1 MERKNALMVIMM
13 VTIFSI
19 GLTSIPAYAAFLTP
33 VQIIDATGDESGN
46 TLDKVEGVA
55 TDSLGNV
62 FVTGAFSDNVFKITP
77 GGIIT
82 EIINSTGDR
91 GGNTLDSAHA
101 VATDSSGNVF
111 VSAKDSRNVFKIA
124 TPGTCKTSGGTPCTI
139 TEIIDFIE
147 PHGIATDSSGNVF
160 VQGKD
165 GDVVLKI
172 ATPGTCKTSG
182 GTLCTITQIIGI
194 AGDGTNN
201 LIFPHGIATD
211 SSGNVFVSGITT
223 NNVFK
228 ITPGGT
234 ITEIINATGDGTNT
248 LDDPRNIATD
258 SSGNVFVVGK
268 NTNNAFKIATPGTCS
283 TGGTPCTITE
293 IINSTGD
300 GGWNPLKEPQGV
312 ATDSSGNV
320 FVIGDMSHNA
330 FKIATPGTCK
340 TSGGTPCTITEIIDS
355 TGDGVG
361 NPLDEPFDVAT
372 DSSGNVFVTGRVS
385 DNAFK
390 IIKDKPI
397 GGTVGSI
404 DTVSLL
410 VAGAQGNMGWWSLAL
425 VGVVAAG
432 AAIIYKAKSKK
443 TEQ

>member
-19 GLTSIPAYAAFLTP
+19 GLTSITAYAAFLTP
-33 VQIIDATGDESGN
+33 VEIIDATGDVTN
-46 TLDKVEGVA
+46 TLDRVEGVA
-55 TDSLGNV
+55 TDSSGNV
-62 FVTGAFSDNVFKITP
+62 FVTGANSNNVFKITP
-77 GGIIT
+77 SGTIT
-82 EIINSTGDR
+82 EIINATGDR
-91 GGNTLDSAHA
+91 GGNTLSSAHA

-111 VSAKDSRNVFKIA
+111 VSGKDSRNVFKIDTPGTCKTSGGMPCTITEIIDGIEPHGIATDSSGNVFVPDKFKVIKIA
-124 TPGTCKTSGGTPCTI
+124 TPDTCKTSGGTPCTI
-139 TEIIDFIE
+139 TEII
-147 PHGIATDSSGNVF
+147 GS
-160 VQGKD
+160 
-165 GDVVLKI
+165 
-172 ATPGTCKTSG
+172 
-182 GTLCTITQIIGI
+182 
-194 AGDGTNN
+194 AGDGTND

-211 SSGNVFVSGITT
+211 SSGNVFVSGIDTD
-223 NNVFK
+223 NVFR

-234 ITEIINATGDGTNT
+234 ITEIINGTGDGTNT

-268 NTNNAFKIATPGTCS
+268 NTDNAFKIVTPDACS
-283 TGGTPCTITE
+283 TGGTPCIITE
-293 IINSTGD
+293 IINGTGD

-330 FKIATPGTCK
+330 FKITTPGTCS
-340 TSGGTPCTITEIIDS
+340 TGVTPCIITEIIDS
-355 TGDGVG
+355 TGDGDG
-361 NPLDEPFDVAT
+361 NPLTEPFDVAT

-397 GGTVGSI
+397 GGTVGSMS
-404 DTVSLL
+404 TTSLL
-410 VAGAQGNMGWWSLAL
+410 VAGAQANMGLWSLAL
-425 VGVVAAG
+425 VGMVAAG
-432 AAIIYKAKSKK
+432 AAITYKLKSKK